1 VHPNCL
7 WLYKNNIVS
16 NGLEIRPIR
25 VCIIDDHTLVRAGL
39 RMLIENDPEIV
50 VVGEA
55 SNRIQALAAGK
66 ASPPDIFLL
75 DLQLGCEN
83 GLDFLRELVLT
94 FNLARVLVLTCATD
108 PDVHQRAISSGAM
121 GLVLKDHA
129 PEVLVKAIR
138 RVHSGELW
146 LDPFLMATMVSRRP
160 AKEKNLDVAQMAT
173 LTRRESE
180 IVQLVAEGLNN
191 ERIARELLIS
201 QATVKNH
208 LTSILD
214 KLGVT
219 NKFELAV
226 YALRRG
232 LDKSSKSV

>member
-1 VHPNCL
+1 
-7 WLYKNNIVS
+7 
-16 NGLEIRPIR
+16 
-25 VCIIDDHTLVRAGL
+25 
-39 RMLIENDPEIV
+39 
-50 VVGEA
+50 
-55 SNRIQALAAGK
+55 
-66 ASPPDIFLL
+66 
-75 DLQLGCEN
+75 
-83 GLDFLRELVLT
+83 
-94 FNLARVLVLTCATD
+94 
-108 PDVHQRAISSGAM
+108 M

-129 PEVLVKAIR
+129 PEVLVKAIK

-160 AKEKNLDVAQMAT
+160 AKEKNSDMEKMST
-173 LTRRESE
+173 LTPRESE
-180 IVQLVAEGLNN
+180 IVQLVAEGLNT

-226 YALRRG
+226 YALRHG

>member
-1 VHPNCL
+1 
-7 WLYKNNIVS
+7 
-16 NGLEIRPIR
+16 
-25 VCIIDDHTLVRAGL
+25 
-39 RMLIENDPEIV
+39 MLIENDPEIL
-50 VVGEA
+50 VVGEG
-55 SNRIQALAAGK
+55 SNRMQALAAGK

-75 DLQLGCEN
+75 DIQLGSEN
-83 GLDFLRELVLT
+83 GLDFLRELVST
-94 FNLARVLVLTCATD
+94 FNLARVLVLTCVTD
-108 PDVHQRAISSGAM
+108 PEIHQRAISSGAM

-129 PEVLVKAIR
+129 PEVLVKAIK

-160 AKEKNLDVAQMAT
+160 AKEKNSDMEKMST
-173 LTRRESE
+173 LTPRESE

-226 YALRRG
+226 YALRHG
-232 LDKSSKSV
+232 LDKSSNNV

>member
-1 VHPNCL
+1 MHRDCL
-7 WLYKNNIVS
+7 WLYKGNVS
-16 NGLEIRPIR
+16 KAVEIRPVR
-25 VCIIDDHTLVRAGL
+25 VCIVDDHTLVRAGL

-66 ASPPDIFLL
+66 ASAPDIFLL
-75 DLQLGCEN
+75 DIQLGCEN
-83 GLDFLRELVLT
+83 GLDFLRELVSS
-94 FNLARVLVLTCATD
+94 FNLARVLVLTCVTD
-108 PDVHQRAISSGAM
+108 PEVHQRAISFGAM
-121 GLVLKDHA
+121 GLVLKHHA
-129 PEVLVKAIR
+129 PEVLVKAIK

-160 AKEKNLDVAQMAT
+160 ANEKTSDVDRMAT

-191 ERIARELLIS
+191 ERIAKELLIS

-214 KLGVT
+214 KVGVT

-226 YALRRG
+226 YALRHG
-232 LDKSSKSV
+232 LDKSSKGV